1 MRGLG
6 QEGMPAQGWSAPAP
20 AVTLDT
26 SAFNP
31 TIAANVAAG
40 SGLSWNAVDQ
50 AFGLLP
56 LDLSQ
61 SASDT
66 SVVGAPI
73 SSYVAAGEPLAG
85 SGGGG
90 GFSLPS
96 NTSTWVWLAVVLVGG
111 FMVIKAANL

>member
-1 MRGLG
+1 MRGMG
-6 QEGMPAQGWSAPAP
+6 QIGLPLQPWQAPP
-20 AVTLDT
+20 SDVTVT
-26 SAFNP
+26 GYTTGGGASPSNVVEAFN
-31 TIAANVAAG
+31 
-40 SGLSWNAVDQ
+40 
-50 AFGLLP
+50 FLP